1 MTHMPPTPG
10 VLFKGENKQKVSN
23 HNIER
28 MLEGLLLHV
37 EYAVVIVLVIL
48 QL

>member
-1 MTHMPPTPG
+1 MTPMLPTPG

-23 HNIER
+23 HHMER

-37 EYAVVIVLVIL
+37 EYAVVTVLVIL
-48 QL
+48 